1 MSSLVAQE
9 VALVDNAQVEV
20 GMLLVGQEAGIAQE
34 DQVEDTAL
42 GDQEVDINLEEA
54 TFNLKDL

>member
-1 MSSLVAQE
+1 M
-9 VALVDNAQVEV
+9 DNAQVEV

-42 GDQEVDINLEEA
+42 GDQEVDINPEEA